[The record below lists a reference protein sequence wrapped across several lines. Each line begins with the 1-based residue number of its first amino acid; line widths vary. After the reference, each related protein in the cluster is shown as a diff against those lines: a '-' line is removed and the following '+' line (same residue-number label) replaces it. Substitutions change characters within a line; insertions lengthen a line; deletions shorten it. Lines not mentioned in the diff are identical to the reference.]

1 MPKLERWGGLVALLS
16 GILGVL
22 YFPFDSAALF
32 AASDATEFTGFIP
45 WSDAFR
51 DLAAPLLTFDS
62 PAVVHRFYARLSFI
76 VILGFAVG
84 LVALHSRQ
92 AGKAGRLER
101 WGFYVTLVGLAL
113 IAASVF
119 VERWIGGGHGGP
131 SRVGDWAFVVLEVP
145 SLLLLIPGLPLF
157 GIGTLRAKVAPRLGA
172 WLLTISVP
180 AVVLLTLLL
189 GHLSG
194 GMLVLDLAWMVL
206 GYHLW
211 SQRATA
217 KAATAEV

>member
-1 MPKLERWGGLVALLS
+1 MPKLERWGGLVALLG
-16 GILGVL
+16 GILGVF

-32 AASDATEFTGFIP
+32 AASDETEFTGFIP
-45 WSDAFR
+45 WSDTFR
-51 DLAAPLLTFDS
+51 DIAAPLLTFDS
-62 PAVVHRFYARLSFI
+62 PEVVHRFYARLGFL
-76 VILGFAVG
+76 VTLGFAVG

-92 AGKAGRLER
+92 APKAGMLET
-101 WGFYVTLVGLAL
+101 WGFYLAFVGLVL

-119 VERWIGGGHGGP
+119 FERW
-131 SRVGDWAFVVLEVP
+131 VGSVGWAWLVLEVP

-157 GIGTLRAKVAPRLGA
+157 GIATLRARVAPRLGA

-180 AVVLLTLLL
+180 GVVVLVFLL

-194 GMLVLDLAWMVL
+194 GMLVLDVAWMVL

-217 KAATAEV
+217 EAVTAEV